1 MIPQIG
7 SKAAQD
13 ATVVVRDTD
22 FWPSL
27 LMATAL
33 TSMTIGIIWDISW
46 HETVGR
52 DTFWTPAHM
61 AIYLGGVLAGCVG
74 GWLAIKHTFF
84 ATPVERD
91 SSVRVFGARTLVPPN
106 DPDLTPWRYV
116 HVRRLVIM
124 IEESIDQAARWLAFE
139 PNRPE

>member
-1 MIPQIG
+1 MEHDLKAAAAAPVIPQENPTT
-7 SKAAQD
+7 AQHGCGD
-13 ATVVVRDTD
+13 ARDVA

-27 LMATAL
+27 LMATAM
-33 TSMTIGIIWDISW
+33 SSIAVGIIWDISW

-84 ATPVERD
+84 CGPEERD
-91 SSVRVFGARTLVPPN
+91 SSVGLFGARAPLGAWVAI
-106 DPDLTPWRYV
+106 WG
-116 HVRRLVIM
+116 
-124 IEESIDQAARWLAFE
+124 ALAMVMAVLW
-139 PNRPE
+139 